1 MKTINME
8 YLTAQQNFFLCA
20 AIALIMVV
28 IAAVI
33 NLLIT
38 RRLNDSTELTKTET
52 QRIGILNRVMTGYG
66 VVLILMAGVTVYY
79 LVTYIQISS
88 QFK

>member
-1 MKTINME
+1 ME

>member
-1 MKTINME
+1 ME

-38 RRLNDSTELTKTET
+38 RRLNDSTELTETET
-52 QRIGILNRVMTGYG
+52 KRIGILNRVMTGYG